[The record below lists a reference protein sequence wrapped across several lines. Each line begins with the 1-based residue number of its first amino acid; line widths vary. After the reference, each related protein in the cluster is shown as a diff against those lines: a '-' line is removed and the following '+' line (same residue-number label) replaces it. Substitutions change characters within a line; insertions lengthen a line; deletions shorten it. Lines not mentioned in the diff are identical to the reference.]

1 MYVLPEPSLSLR
13 CAQYWVIDIKPVGLG
28 LGGNTG
34 TKYPTSISWAL
45 NKVIVILQLWGI
57 LKGQELDP
65 QCNIKALRVGIKSKA

>member
-1 MYVLPEPSLSLR
+1 MSSLSPACQAGVCSTGLLM
-13 CAQYWVIDIKPVGLG
+13 IEPVGLD

-45 NKVIVILQLWGI
+45 NKVIVILQLWDI

-65 QCNIKALRVGIKSKA
+65 QCNTKALRVGIKSKA